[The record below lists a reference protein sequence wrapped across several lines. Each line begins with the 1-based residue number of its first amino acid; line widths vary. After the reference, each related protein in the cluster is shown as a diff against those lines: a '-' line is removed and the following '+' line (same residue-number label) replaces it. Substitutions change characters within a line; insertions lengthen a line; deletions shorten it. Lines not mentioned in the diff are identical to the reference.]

1 MTEAFVALGSNVGD
15 RLAALRGAVAA
26 IDGLRFTEV
35 TATSAVYETEALVLP
50 GAEPQRDHLNAVVG
64 LWTGLGP
71 FALLRALHAVE
82 RDAGRDP
89 DAPKWSPRPL
99 DLDVLLFGDQQIE
112 SSVLVLPHPALAER
126 RFVLAPLA
134 EVAGR
139 VEVPGLGRTVD
150 DLLAA
155 CPDRGRVERTAF
167 VLTES

>member
-26 IDGLRFTEV
+26 LDALGRTRV

-50 GAEPQRDHLNAVVG
+50 GADPQPDHLNAVVG

-82 RDAGRDP
+82 RDRGRDP
-89 DAPKWSPRPL
+89 DAPRWSPRPL
-99 DLDVLLFGDQQIE
+99 DLDLLLFGDQQVE
-112 SSVLVLPHPALAER
+112 SSVLVVPHPALAER

-134 EVAGR
+134 EVAGP
-139 VEVPGLGRTVD
+139 VAVPGRGRTVD
-150 DLLAA
+150 ALLAA
-155 CPDRGRVERTAF
+155 SPARARGARPALPRRP
-167 VLTES
+167 